1 VTEKSI
7 PRRLVAG
14 LVFCIM
20 LLLVGATPVRAD
32 GIGVYPA
39 EISFADTLRGGE
51 YFTSIGVINHGD
63 QPRTFTLEASGEIAS
78 WIAFVDPED
87 RTKTIDHVTT
97 TPGADGH
104 ADLRLTVPDS
114 AQNGSYSGEVRTV
127 AVVDGGKI
135 EGSGSTLSLGASIE
149 VKAVVSGNQRVAGK
163 FLELAANDIE
173 VGYPLRVVSKVQN
186 DGNVRVLPQVH
197 VEISTSGKVIGT
209 IDTNDV
215 AIPPKEYRDIDSQW
229 DSNIAGPGEYLVTTT
244 VTLPGVQ
251 LGQRTREVR
260 IVPRG
265 SLTRQGSFESLQ
277 LANEVVP
284 GSVARVVASFRN
296 TGQVDALA
304 VFSGEIYRDG
314 KLVKPVASLQKLVRR
329 DEVQQ
334 LEALVELPGAG
345 TYRVQGKV
353 NFEGQDSETRELT
366 FTVGSSSGA
375 NMTAL
380 YGAGG
385 AGLLLVGGVAA
396 FYVRKRSHQ
405 DSRKAA

>member
-1 VTEKSI
+1 MTEKSV

-14 LVFCIM
+14 MAFCIM
-20 LLLVGATPVRAD
+20 LMLVGATPVRAD

-39 EISFADTLRGGE
+39 EINFSDTLRGGE
-51 YFTSIGVINHGD
+51 YFTTIGVINHGD
-63 QPRTFTLEASGEIAS
+63 QVRTFTLEASGEIAS
-78 WIAFVDPED
+78 WMTFVDPED

-97 TPGADGH
+97 TPGSDGH
-104 ADLRLTVPDS
+104 ADVRLTVPES

-127 AVVDGGKI
+127 AVVDGGRI

-149 VKAVVSGNQRVAGK
+149 VKAIVSGNQRVAGK

-197 VEISTSGKVIGT
+197 VEISTSAKVIGT

-215 AIPPKEYRDIDSQW
+215 AIAPNEYRDIESQW

-244 VTLPGVQ
+244 VSLPGVQ
-251 LGQRTREVR
+251 LGERTRQVR

-304 VFSGEIYRDG
+304 VFSGEVYRDG
-314 KLVKPVASLQKLVRR
+314 KLVKPVTSLQKLVRR

-334 LEALVELPGAG
+334 LEALVELPVTG
-345 TYRVQGKV
+345 TYKVQGRV
-353 NFEGQDSETRELT
+353 NFEGQDSEIRELT
-366 FTVGSSSGA
+366 FTVGGSSSS
-375 NMTAL
+375 NMTPI

-385 AGLLLVGGVAA
+385 AGLLLLGGVAA

>member
-1 VTEKSI
+1 MTEKSI

-14 LVFCIM
+14 LVFCI
-20 LLLVGATPVRAD
+20 LLMLVGATPVRAD

-39 EISFADTLRGGE
+39 EIAFPDTLRGGE

-63 QPRTFTLEASGEIAS
+63 QSRTFTLEASGDIAS
-78 WIAFVDPED
+78 WISFVDPED
-87 RTKTIDHVTT
+87 RTRTIDHVTT

-104 ADLRLTVPDS
+104 ADLRLSVPES

-135 EGSGSTLSLGASIE
+135 EGSGSTLNLGASIE

-173 VGYPLRVVSKVQN
+173 VGYPLRITSKVQN
-186 DGNVRVLPQVH
+186 DGNVRVLPIVH
-197 VEISTSGKVIGT
+197 VEISTSARVIGT

-215 AIPPKEYRDIDSQW
+215 AIPPNEYRDVESQW
-229 DSNIAGPGEYLVTTT
+229 DSNVAGPGDYLVTTT
-244 VTLPGVQ
+244 VSLPGVQ
-251 LGQRTREVR
+251 LGQRTRQVR
-260 IVPRG
+260 ILPRG

-277 LANEVVP
+277 LANEVAP

-304 VFSGEIYRDG
+304 VFSGEVYRDG
-314 KLVKPVASLQKLVRR
+314 KLVNSVKSLQKLVRR
-329 DEVQQ
+329 DEVQP
-334 LEALVELPGAG
+334 LEALVELPVAG
-345 TYRVQGKV
+345 SYTIRGKV
-353 NFEGQDSETRELT
+353 NFEGQDSDTRELM
-366 FTVGSSSGA
+366 FRVGSDGDA
-375 NMTAL
+375 DMTPL

-385 AGLLLVGGVAA
+385 AGVLLLGAVVA
-396 FYVRKRSHQ
+396 FYVRRRGHRGV
-405 DSRKAA
+405 RKAD